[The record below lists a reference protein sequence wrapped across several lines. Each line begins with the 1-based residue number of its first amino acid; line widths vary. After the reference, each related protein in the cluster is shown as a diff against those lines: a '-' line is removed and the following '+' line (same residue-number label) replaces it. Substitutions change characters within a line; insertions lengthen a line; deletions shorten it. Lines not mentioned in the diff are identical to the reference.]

1 MFARVR
7 APQVERLLYM
17 QESEVAPFA
26 IHCTAVIPHGL
37 MRGRT
42 QGDGEIAVP
51 ELWWEWVDQAM
62 MNNKLLIS
70 FN

>member
-1 MFARVR
+1 
-7 APQVERLLYM
+7 M